1 MFCETGLT
9 QVRPQGAHIKDII
22 PHKIVILWGRR
33 GGNRRN
39 PPHHRG
45 RNCRRGRKC
54 RTRTRTQCLSATT
67 TNRWYEAIACSN
79 GKRQSV
85 QALNKHWQSAM
96 RERQTPFSQKRVQRI
111 GCTTCFHKRRQC
123 VMRLRRLSGWYQA
136 SLSGN
141 WQTELR

>member
-33 GGNRRN
+33 GGNRWKT
-39 PPHHRG
+39 PQHGGGKG
-45 RNCRRGRKC
+45 RCRKG
-54 RTRTRTQCLSATT
+54 RTRTRTQCLLATT
-67 TNRWYEAIACSN
+67 TSLWYEVIACSN

-96 RERQTPFSQKRVQRI
+96 RERRTPFSQKRVQRI

-136 SLSGN
+136 SLSDN
-141 WQTELR
+141 WQTALR